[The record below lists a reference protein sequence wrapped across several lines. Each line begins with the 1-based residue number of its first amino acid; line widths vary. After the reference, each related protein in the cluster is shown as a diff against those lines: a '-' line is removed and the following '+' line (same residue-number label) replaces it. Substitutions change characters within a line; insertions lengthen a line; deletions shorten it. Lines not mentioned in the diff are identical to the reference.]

1 MTVRIGISGWTY
13 PPWRGVF
20 FPPGL
25 KQKQELPY
33 AASRFRTIEVNG
45 TFYGLQRPEA
55 FAAWADAVPEDFVFS
70 VKGSRFITH
79 IRRLREPETLLANFI
94 ASGLLRLGR
103 KLGPILWQL
112 PPTFRFDAERIGAF
126 LAALPHDTEAASRI
140 AARHDKRVEGRVF
153 LDPAPV
159 RPMRH
164 AMEVR
169 HESFRCREF
178 LELLREHDVAL
189 VCADTVSWP
198 RLGDVA
204 SDFVYCRLH
213 GSEELY
219 ASGYDSASISEWAAR
234 VKTWASGGTPR
245 DLDLLGP
252 PAPRR
257 PRDVFVY
264 FDNDIKVRAPHD
276 AQALADL
283 LKVGPPESSVRLL
296 DA

>member
-20 FPPGL
+20 FPRGL
-25 KQKQELPY
+25 PQKQELPY
-33 AASRFRTIEVNG
+33 AAGRFRSIEVNG
-45 TFYGLQRPEA
+45 TFYALQRPDV
-55 FAAWADAVPEDFVFS
+55 FAAWAKAVPENFVFTL
-70 VKGSRFITH
+70 KAPRFITH
-79 IRRLREPETLLANFI
+79 MRRLREPETALTNFL
-94 ASGLLRLGR
+94 ASGPLCLGD

-112 PPTFRFDAERIGAF
+112 PPNFRFDAERICGF
-126 LAALPHDTEAASRI
+126 LAALPHDTAAAAQI
-140 AARHDKRVEGRVF
+140 ATGHDRWMDGRAF

-159 RPMRH
+159 RPLRH

-178 LELLREHDVAL
+178 LDLLRAHDVAL

-198 RLGDVA
+198 RLGDVT

-213 GSEELY
+213 GAEELY
-219 ASGYDSASISEWAAR
+219 ASGYDPLTLREWAAR
-234 VKTWASGGTPR
+234 VKTWAAGGTAR

-252 PAPRR
+252 AAPQRA
-257 PRDVFVY
+257 RDVFVY
-264 FDNDIKVRAPHD
+264 FDNDVKVRAPHD

-283 LKVGPPESSVRLL
+283 LKVGPPESSSRLL